1 MFKEHIPNASAMIIF
16 MLLHVHLSPLS
27 LITLTAL
34 KGKQLL
40 GVRTELPPLPHSKRE
55 NST

>member
-34 KGKQLL
+34 NGKQLL